1 MRHSYQLL
9 TLVFLFVSAICCA
22 PPAELPETS
31 SSQQPENV
39 IVFLVDDLG
48 WTDLGSYGS
57 DLYETPNI
65 DRLAQEGVK
74 FTNAYAAC
82 TVCSPTRA
90 ALMTGKYPARLHLTD
105 WIAGHVNEYG
115 KLQVPD
121 WRQYLPTEEITLA
134 ELAKDADYATAS
146 VGKWHLGE
154 DSIYYPQYQ
163 GFDLNVAGYYRGQPP
178 SYFAPYVRGEDTI
191 PYLSEGPP
199 GEYLTDRLTQEA
211 CRFIRQHQDQPF
223 FLYFPQYAV
232 HTPIQAKDSLTAY
245 YRKKLKPGMQHF
257 NPEYAAMIH
266 STDESLGR
274 LVRLLD
280 SLSLSEQTT
289 IIFTSDNGGLSFR
302 GEVTNNAPLRAGKG
316 SAYEGGVRV
325 PMIVKRPQHAP
336 AGLVS
341 DEPVITM
348 DIFATVADILH
359 APSQSPPHY
368 QDGVSLLAMLQDTA
382 VVLDR
387 EALFWH
393 YPHYHPGGAHPYSA
407 IRQGNFK
414 LIEFLEDQRLE
425 LYDLEEDIG
434 ETTNLVGKLPEITT
448 ELYDRLATWR
458 NQVGAQMPTA
468 NPNYDSLRAQNFYSF

>member
-1 MRHSYQLL
+1 M
-9 TLVFLFVSAICCA
+9 
-22 PPAELPETS
+22 PE
-31 SSQQPENV
+31 QPENV

-90 ALMTGKYPARLHLTD
+90 SLMTGKYPARLHLTD

-115 KLQVPD
+115 KLRVPD
-121 WRQYLPTEEITLA
+121 WTQYLPPEETTLA
-134 ELAKDADYATAS
+134 EVAKSANYATAS
-146 VGKWHLGE
+146 VGKWHLG
-154 DSIYYPQYQ
+154 DDTIYYPQHQ

-191 PYLSEGPP
+191 PYLAEGPP
-199 GEYLTDRLTQEA
+199 GEYLTDRLTEEA
-211 CRFIRQHQDQPF
+211 SRFIRQHRAEPF
-223 FLYFPQYAV
+223 LLYLPYYAV

-245 YRKKLKPGMQHF
+245 YRQKHQPGMQHF

-266 STDESLGR
+266 TTDQSVGR
-274 LVRLLD
+274 LMQLLD
-280 SLSLSEQTT
+280 SLALSERTT

-302 GEVTNNAPLRAGKG
+302 GQVTNNAPLRAGKG

-336 AGLVS
+336 QGQVS

-348 DIFATVADILH
+348 DVFATVADILR
-359 APSQSPPHY
+359 APAQPSSRY
-368 QDGVSLLAMLQDTA
+368 QDGISLLEELQDTA
-382 VVLDR
+382 AVLDR
-387 EALFWH
+387 DALFWH
-393 YPHYHPGGAHPYSA
+393 YPHYHPGGARPYSA
-407 IRQGNFK
+407 VRQNNFK

-434 ETTNLVGKLPEITT
+434 ETTNLVAELPEIAN
-448 ELYDRLATWR
+448 ELYDRLDTWR
-458 NQVGAQMPTA
+458 KEVDAQMPTP
-468 NPNYDSLRAQNFYSF
+468 NPNYDSLRAQHFYSF